1 MSFFDPRARLDLARQ
16 RQEELLHGASSGSR
30 AFPLAWPPR
39 FMRRRAPDSS
49 DLRSQGA
56 LIELRRGS
64 YVLTTDPSRLDLEE
78 IHRYLAEESYW
89 ARDLN
94 RDLLERAVRNSL
106 CIGLYDG
113 RRQVGFGRAITD
125 YATFGYLADV
135 FIREGHRGSGLGTWL
150 VHTLLSHPSI
160 SGSQRWMLRT
170 KDAHGFYA
178 RLGFR
183 PARLDR
189 RLMIREDEDGAA
201 SFAGGSQPSAIA

>member
-1 MSFFDPRARLDLARQ
+1 VSFFDPRARLEIARQ
-16 RQEELLHGASSGSR
+16 RQEELLHDASFRARIFAPACPARLVRRPAADSG
-30 AFPLAWPPR
+30 
-39 FMRRRAPDSS
+39 
-49 DLRSQGA
+49 DLQSPA
-56 LIELRRGS
+56 TLIELRRGP

-78 IHRYLAEESYW
+78 IQRYLTEESYW
-89 ARDLN
+89 ACDLN

-106 CIGLYDG
+106 CIGLYHG

-125 YATFGYLADV
+125 HASFGYLADV

-170 KDAHGFYA
+170 KDAHGFYF

-183 PARLDR
+183 PVRLDR
-189 RLMIREDEDGAA
+189 RLMIREERRC
-201 SFAGGSQPSAIA
+201 S

>member
-16 RQEELLHGASSGSR
+16 RQEELLHDACPRGRVFA
-30 AFPLAWPPR
+30 PAWPPR
-39 FMRRRAPDSS
+39 LVRRRAADSS
-49 DLRSQGA
+49 ALQSQDTV
-56 LIELRRGS
+56 IELRRGP

-78 IHRYLAEESYW
+78 VHRYLTEESYW
-89 ARDLN
+89 ARGLH

-106 CIGLYDG
+106 CIGLYHG

-125 YATFGYLADV
+125 HASFGYLADV

-150 VHTLLSHPSI
+150 VHTLLSHPSV

-170 KDAHGFYA
+170 KDAHGFYF

-183 PARLDR
+183 PVRLDR
-189 RLMIREDEDGAA
+189 RLMIREERRW
-201 SFAGGSQPSAIA
+201 S